1 MEGSTNASLKLQSGS
16 EEKHCKLRLTSIQL
30 QTILKKIEVKRN
42 SRPLIYLSDDI
53 NAQVTIT
60 PMHFLE
66 SIGDKDEEHG
76 LDYKNQQLSSSQKL
90 LESWKNGNRC
100 INKIYELWKKHNY
113 LSLRERRQS
122 SKDAKIGVIVQIKV
136 SNLGR
141 TSKIGE
147 IADFITSISGRDR
160 AAKVLIP
167 SKNIQQR

>member
-90 LESWKNGNRC
+90 LQSWKKRNR
-100 INKIYELWKKHNY
+100 YLEELLKLLK
-113 LSLRERRQS
+113 
-122 SKDAKIGVIVQIKV
+122 
-136 SNLGR
+136 
-141 TSKIGE
+141 
-147 IADFITSISGRDR
+147 
-160 AAKVLIP
+160 
-167 SKNIQQR
+167 

>member
-100 INKIYELWKKHNY
+100 INKIYELWKKQLFKSTRKKTIFKRCKDWSYRSNQ
-113 LSLRERRQS
+113 SLKSRR
-122 SKDAKIGVIVQIKV
+122 DLE
-136 SNLGR
+136 NWR
-141 TSKIGE
+141 
-147 IADFITSISGRDR
+147 
-160 AAKVLIP
+160 
-167 SKNIQQR
+167 NC